1 MFGLFVINGL
11 LTLFVQPLIY
21 LYEKVF
27 GLVSDVSLLE
37 LSDTNSAVFRELSN
51 KAPGTF
57 HHSLQVANL
66 AEAADAIEADVLLTR
81 VGALYH
87 DMGKINQPNFFSE
100 NQKGSVSPHD
110 DLSPR
115 ESARIIINHIDGIEL
130 AKKYNLP
137 DRVIDLFAP
146 TTEHLKCI
154 IFSRNNKKLILR

>member
-1 MFGLFVINGL
+1 MIGFIVPNSFEYVVFQVLAGMVTILSADELYKRANLFFDSLSNHLDLFTGLFFLFHYPKWRCTVHNFLVFGLFIINGL

-66 AEAADAIEADVLLTR
+66 AEAAADAIEANVLLTR
-81 VGALYH
+81 VGA
-87 DMGKINQPNFFSE
+87 I
-100 NQKGSVSPHD
+100 VSRYRKD
-110 DLSPR
+110 Q
-115 ESARIIINHIDGIEL
+115 SA
-130 AKKYNLP
+130 
-137 DRVIDLFAP
+137 
-146 TTEHLKCI
+146 
-154 IFSRNNKKLILR
+154 